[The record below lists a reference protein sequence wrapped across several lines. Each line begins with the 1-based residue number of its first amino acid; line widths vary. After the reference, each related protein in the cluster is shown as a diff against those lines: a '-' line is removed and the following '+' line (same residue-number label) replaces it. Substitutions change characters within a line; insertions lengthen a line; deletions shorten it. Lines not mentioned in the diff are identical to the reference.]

1 MQQSPYIFS
10 VHELTRF
17 LKTTL
22 EREQALQS
30 LRVRGEVSNCKYHT
44 SGHLYFTLKDD
55 TSALPCVMW
64 RERVLAQAFR
74 CENGMK
80 ITVEGNI
87 TVYERGG
94 YYQLS
99 AFLLQADGI
108 GNLFLA
114 FEQLKRKL
122 EAEGLFATERKRALP
137 ATPRRIALLT
147 SPTGAVVH
155 DFITVSGRRWK
166 GRQVVL
172 VPTTVQGPLA
182 ATGIIHSLALAAR
195 LPEVDVIV
203 LARGGGSFE
212 ELACFNDEGVARAIA
227 ASPLPVV
234 SAIGH
239 ETDFTIADFVA
250 DLRAATPSAAAELV
264 VPDRQGVDSYLRN
277 LEGRIF
283 VRLRRQ
289 LATGKR
295 DLERAAAH
303 PAFRNPRVLLQERRQ
318 AVDLAGE
325 RILDRLR
332 ARLTA
337 GTARL
342 EQAEGRI
349 AALDPHGVLRRGYAL
364 VTHPPT
370 AALITTAVA
379 ARQAHALEI
388 QFADGSVLAEV
399 TGN

>member
-1 MQQSPYIFS
+1 MEQTPYIFS

-22 EREQALQS
+22 ERERALQGV
-30 LRVRGEVSNCKYHT
+30 RVSGEVSNCKYHT
-44 SGHLYFTLKDD
+44 SGHLYFSLKDD
-55 TSALPCVMW
+55 ISSLPCVMW
-64 RERVLAQAFR
+64 RERVLAQTFR
-74 CENGMK
+74 AEDGMK

-99 AFLLQADGI
+99 AFLLQADGL

-122 EAEGLFATERKRALP
+122 EAEGLFAQQRKRPLP
-137 ATPRRIALLT
+137 ATPRRIALVT

-172 VPTTVQGPLA
+172 VPTAVQGAGAVP
-182 ATGIIHSLALAAR
+182 GIIHSLALAADI
-195 LPEVDVIV
+195 PDVDVIV

-212 ELACFNDEGVARAIA
+212 DLACFNDERVARAIA

-264 VPDRQGVDSYLRN
+264 VPDRQGVDLFLRN
-277 LEGRIF
+277 MEQRIF
-283 VRLRRQ
+283 SRMSGRLTTDKQR
-289 LATGKR
+289 
-295 DLERAAAH
+295 LERAAGH
-303 PAFRNPRVLLQERRQ
+303 PAFRNPRALLQDRRQ

-337 GTARL
+337 AATRL
-342 EQAEGRI
+342 EKSEGKI
-349 AALDPHGVLRRGYAL
+349 AALNPRRVLQRGYAL
-364 VTHPPT
+364 VTQATTDHLLTT
-370 AALITTAVA
+370 AAE
-379 ARQAHALEI
+379 ARQARALDI
-388 QFADGSVLAEV
+388 QFHDGNVQAQV
-399 TGN
+399 TEE